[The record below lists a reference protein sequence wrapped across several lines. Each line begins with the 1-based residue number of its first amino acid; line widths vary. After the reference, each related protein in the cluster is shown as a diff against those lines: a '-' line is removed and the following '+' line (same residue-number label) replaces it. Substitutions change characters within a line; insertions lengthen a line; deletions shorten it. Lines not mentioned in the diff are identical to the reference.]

1 MNDEALRQLGDVRI
15 GPDTKGMPVD
25 AVGGTVAELVASRR
39 PLFGGGFTAP
49 VMVLHAE
56 ALEHNLAL
64 MARYCRDSG
73 VELAPHGKTT
83 LAPQLFARQLA
94 QGAYGIT
101 AATGSQL
108 RLYRA
113 FGVPRVLVAN
123 ELVDRAT
130 LAWLRTEL
138 ETASDFDVICY
149 VDSPATVAVLADEF
163 TGASPGGR
171 LPVLIEVGQPGGR
184 TGCRT
189 LAQVQQ
195 VATAVAAAPGLRLA
209 GVAAFEGTIGPP
221 GQPGVRERVRD
232 FLTDVRHAGEWLVS
246 RGLVPDGLILSAG
259 GSAYFDLVVAAFRDG
274 WPSEQ
279 PVRVVLRSGC
289 YAVHETGPPAD
300 GTPFAL
306 SPYRG
311 ESLRPALELWGQV
324 LSRPEPEL
332 AVLGF
337 GKRDASF
344 DTAMPTPVRLRRAD
358 ATTAE
363 PFTGARIEGLNDQ
376 HAYLRLPAG
385 QRLEVGDWVGCGL
398 AHPCT
403 AFDKWRLIPVVVDDV
418 VVDCIHTFF

>member
-1 MNDEALRQLGDVRI
+1 MNYDALLRLGDERI
-15 GPDTKGMPVD
+15 GPDAKGMPVD
-25 AVGGTVAELVASRR
+25 AVGGTVADLAAARR

-64 MARYCRDSG
+64 MARYCRDTG

-94 QGAYGIT
+94 HGAYGIT
-101 AATGSQL
+101 AATGAQL
-108 RLYRA
+108 RLYRM
-113 FGVPRVLVAN
+113 FGVPRVLLAN
-123 ELVDRAT
+123 QLVDRAT
-130 LAWLRTEL
+130 IAWLHTEL
-138 ETASDFDVICY
+138 ETTPDFEVTCY
-149 VDSPATVAVLADEF
+149 VDSPAAAALLADEF
-163 TGASPGGR
+163 TGTSTGRR
-171 LPVLIEVGQPGGR
+171 LPVLVEIGHAGGR

-189 LAQVQQ
+189 PAQAEE
-195 VATAVAAAPGLRLA
+195 VARTVASAPGLRLA

-221 GQPGVRERVRD
+221 GQPAVRDRVRE
-232 FLTDVRHAGEWLVS
+232 FLADVRRVAERLVT
-246 RGLVPDGLILSAG
+246 RGLVPGELMMSAG

-274 WPSEQ
+274 WPADQ
-279 PVRVVLRSGC
+279 PARVVLRSGC
-289 YAVHETGPPAD
+289 YAVHEAGPPAD
-300 GTPFAL
+300 ATPFAL
-306 SPYRG
+306 SPHRG
-311 ESLRPALELWGQV
+311 ESFLPALELWGQV

-332 AVLGF
+332 VLLGF

-344 DTAMPTPVRLRRAD
+344 DTALPTPVRVRRAC
-358 ATTAE
+358 ATTAD

-403 AFDKWRLIPVVVDDV
+403 AFDKWRLIPMVVDDV
-418 VVDCIHTFF
+418 VVDCVRTFF

>member
-1 MNDEALRQLGDVRI
+1 MNDEALRQLGEARI
-15 GPDTKGMPVD
+15 GPDAKGLPVD
-25 AVGGTVAELVASRR
+25 AVGGTVADLVAARR
-39 PLFGGGFTAP
+39 PLFDGAFTAP
-49 VMVLHAE
+49 VMVLHAD

-64 MARYCRDSG
+64 MARYCQDAG

-94 QGAYGIT
+94 HGAYGIT
-101 AATGSQL
+101 AATGAQL

-113 FGVPRVLVAN
+113 FGVPRVLLAN
-123 ELVDRAT
+123 QLVDRAT
-130 LAWLRTEL
+130 IAWLRTEL
-138 ETASDFDVICY
+138 ATTPDFEVICY
-149 VDSPATVAVLADEF
+149 VDSPATVALLAHEF
-163 TGASPGGR
+163 TGAPPGGR
-171 LPVLIEVGQPGGR
+171 LPVLIEIGHPAGR

-189 LAQVQQ
+189 LAQVEQ
-195 VATAVAAAPGLRLA
+195 VAAAVAAAPGLRLA

-221 GQPGVRERVRD
+221 DQPGVRDRVRD
-232 FLTDVRHAGEWLVS
+232 FLADVRHAGERLVS
-246 RGLVPDGLILSAG
+246 RGLVTGELMLSAG

-274 WPSEQ
+274 WPADR
-279 PVRVVLRSGC
+279 PARVVLRSGC

-300 GTPFAL
+300 ATPFAL
-306 SPYRG
+306 SPYQG

-332 AVLGF
+332 ALLGF

-344 DTAMPTPVRLRRAD
+344 DTALPTPVRLRHAD

-363 PFTGARIEGLNDQ
+363 PFTGAHIEGLNDQ

-385 QRLEVGDWVGCGL
+385 QRLEVGDWVGCGV

-418 VVDCIHTFF
+418 MVDCVRTFF